1 MGRTRKQTDPPGTPR
16 PSGTGA
22 EHSIRSYLTTPR
34 DLDLTPGPTTDS
46 PPGTPAQFSPTPSD
60 PPDTQGALESDFRA
74 ILPTLLTK
82 ADLEALSDRLS
93 QVIRSELS
101 QVKADIA
108 NMDAR
113 LTVTE
118 ADTRALREDT
128 DAAVSTIT
136 GCESSLTHIT
146 TWVDDL
152 DNRSRR
158 MNLSLALGGQ
168 QPRIGLVRA
177 HRALRAPPAPGE
189 QPRDIIC
196 CLDNFILKEDILRN
210 ARRMGRIRLEDQEVT
225 IFQDL
230 SRYTLQA
237 RKNLRPVTAAL
248 QAAGIQYRWGYPFA
262 LSARRGQELHTI
274 KAPADVQGF
283 QRALGLP
290 PTRVQNWLT
299 HHFIQ
304 QAAGPPPPPPAR
316 LASSDQRRPSGRPGP
331 ARPEE

>member
-1 MGRTRKQTDPPGTPR
+1 M
-16 PSGTGA
+16 
-22 EHSIRSYLTTPR
+22 LR
-34 DLDLTPGPTTDS
+34 DLDLTPGPTADS
-46 PPGTPAQFSPTPSD
+46 PPRTPAQFSPTPSD
-60 PPDTQGALESDFRA
+60 PPDTQGALR
-74 ILPTLLTK
+74 PTLLTK
-82 ADLEALSDRLS
+82 ADLEALSDCLS

-136 GCESSLTHIT
+136 GCEASLTHIT
-146 TWVDDL
+146 TRVDDL

-158 MNLSLALGGQ
+158 MNLRVRGVREMGPNENIPEILRTIFSLALGGQ

-177 HRALRAPPAPGE
+177 HRALRTPPAPGE

-196 CLDNFILKEDILRN
+196 CLDNSTLN

-248 QAAGIQYRWGYPFA
+248 QAAGIQYRWGYPFS

-283 QRALGLP
+283 QQALGLP

-304 QAAGPPPPPPAR
+304 QAAGLPPPPPAR